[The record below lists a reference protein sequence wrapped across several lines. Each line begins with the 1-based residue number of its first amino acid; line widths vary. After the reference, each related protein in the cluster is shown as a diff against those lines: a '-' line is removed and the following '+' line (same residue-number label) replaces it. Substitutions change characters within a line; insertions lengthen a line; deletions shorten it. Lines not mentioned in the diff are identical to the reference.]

1 MDRKREFAERVEVVD
16 QAHRVNARELWPAR
30 AALDVEVAALRRRL
44 TSADRTAV
52 SEALDLLEIRKPV
65 FGVGYAQEKLARSL
79 KKAPLDGSAI
89 ARVEFLVLKLI
100 ESELMGG
107 QLRELARVLVERST
121 PAFRKSLQ
129 KLQRSM
135 NPVARRRAE
144 RILAIVTNP
153 GSRPTKG

>member
-1 MDRKREFAERVEVVD
+1 MDRKREFAERVNVVD
-16 QAHRVNARELWPAR
+16 QAHRVNARELWPAS
-30 AALDVEVAALRRRL
+30 AALDEEVAALRRRL
-44 TSADRTAV
+44 TSGDRAAV

-79 KKAPLDGSAI
+79 KKASLDESAI

-121 PAFRKSLQ
+121 PAFRKSLE
-129 KLQRSM
+129 KLRRSM
-135 NPVARRRAE
+135 NPVARHRAE
-144 RILAIVTNP
+144 RTLAIVTNP
-153 GSRPTKG
+153 GSRPTKE